1 MDKLAKSLEDKA
13 RDKKPLVR
21 SSVATDE
28 NAPLKLLEMLSNDL
42 DDMVRG
48 DVATNE
54 SASEVIL
61 RKLSKDQ
68 DESVRCAVASN
79 RSTPLDVL
87 AVLLADKSKYVKQN
101 AKDNPNSK
109 KIGVD
114 QKTSG
119 EAPKKNATN
128 KKGSVKAKPVKDG
141 FTSQEVTASLFSYTP
156 AEFKKIKLKTELKKW
171 VEDLDSNSSS
181 YPTYV
186 GSPFDDSNLNL
197 ETVDDDGEFDEG
209 TIYVIPHYYYE
220 SAEYAIDGKIDSS
233 WSIALAPIVGL
244 LMKSMPMDYARKDD
258 EQMWFEG
265 QGATGGT
272 EAEISFYIGSRLIA
286 STLVG
291 DVDAEVLKKV
301 VSAL

>member
-1 MDKLAKSLEDKA
+1 MAKSLEEKA

-28 NAPLKLLEMLSNDL
+28 SAPLKLLELLSNDVE
-42 DDMVRG
+42 DMVRG

-54 SASEVIL
+54 SASEDIL
-61 RKLSKDQ
+61 RKLSKDL

-79 RSTPLDVL
+79 KSTPLDVL
-87 AVLLADKSKYVKQN
+87 AVLLTDKSKYVKQN

-109 KIGVD
+109 KIGSAKKPPV
-114 QKTSG
+114 KTATKAATSKKSG
-119 EAPKKNATN
+119 AKT
-128 KKGSVKAKPVKDG
+128 KPVNGD

-171 VEDLDSNSSS
+171 LEDLDSNSSS

-197 ETVDDDGEFDEG
+197 ETFQENDEFDESLV
-209 TIYVIPHYYYE
+209 YVVPHYYYE
-220 SAEYAIDGKIDSS
+220 NAEYVIDGKIDSS
-233 WSIALAPIVGL
+233 WSIALVPIVGL
-244 LMKSMPMDYARKDD
+244 LLKSMPMDYAQKDD

-265 QGATGGT
+265 QGATEGT
-272 EAEISFYIGSRLIA
+272 EPEISFYIGSRLIA
-286 STLVG
+286 SSLVE
-291 DVDAEVLKKV
+291 DVDAEVLKEV
-301 VSAL
+301 MLAL

>member
-1 MDKLAKSLEDKA
+1 MAKSLEEKA

-28 NAPLKLLEMLSNDL
+28 SAPLKLLELLSNDVE
-42 DDMVRG
+42 DMVRG

-54 SASEVIL
+54 SASEDIL
-61 RKLSKDQ
+61 RKLSKDL

-79 RSTPLDVL
+79 KSTPLDVL
-87 AVLLADKSKYVKQN
+87 AVLLTDKSKYVKQN

-109 KIGVD
+109 KIG
-114 QKTSG
+114 S
-119 EAPKKNATN
+119 AKKPP
-128 KKGSVKAKPVKDG
+128 VKAASKAVASKKSGAKTKPVNGD
-141 FTSQEVTASLFSYTP
+141 FTSQEVTVSLFSYTP

-171 VEDLDSNSSS
+171 LEDLDSNSSS

-197 ETVDDDGEFDEG
+197 ETFQENDEFDENLV
-209 TIYVIPHYYYE
+209 YVVPHYYYE
-220 SAEYAIDGKIDSS
+220 SAEYVIDGKIDSS

-244 LMKSMPMDYARKDD
+244 LLKSMPMDYAQKDD

-265 QGATGGT
+265 QGATEGT
-272 EAEISFYIGSRLIA
+272 EPEISFYIGSRLIA
-286 STLVG
+286 SSLVEN
-291 DVDAEVLKKV
+291 VDAGVLKEV
-301 VSAL
+301 MLAL

>member
-1 MDKLAKSLEDKA
+1 MAKSLEEKA

-28 NAPLKLLEMLSNDL
+28 SAPLKLLELLSNDA

-54 SASEVIL
+54 SASEDIL
-61 RKLSKDQ
+61 RKLSKDE

-79 RSTPLDVL
+79 SSTPLDIL
-87 AVLLADKSKYVKQN
+87 AVLLTDKSKYVKQN

-109 KIGVD
+109 KIGADKKNSTKVAA
-114 QKTSG
+114 KTS
-119 EAPKKNATN
+119 PSKKTGT
-128 KKGSVKAKPVKDG
+128 KTKPVKDD

-171 VEDLDSNSSS
+171 IEDLDSNSSS

-197 ETVDDDGEFDEG
+197 ETFQENDEFDESLV
-209 TIYVIPHYYYE
+209 YVVPHYYYE

-233 WSIALAPIVGL
+233 WSIALAPVVGIL
-244 LMKSMPMDYARKDD
+244 LKSMPMDYAQKEDD
-258 EQMWFEG
+258 QMWFEG
-265 QGATGGT
+265 QGATEGT
-272 EAEISFYIGSRLIA
+272 KPEISFYIGSRLIA
-286 STLVG
+286 SFPVE
-291 DVDAEVLKKV
+291 DIDAEVLKEV
-301 VSAL
+301 LSAL

>member
-1 MDKLAKSLEDKA
+1 MAKSLEEKA

-28 NAPLKLLEMLSNDL
+28 SAPLKLLELLSNDVE
-42 DDMVRG
+42 DMVRG

-54 SASEVIL
+54 SASEDIL
-61 RKLSKDQ
+61 RKLSKDL

-79 RSTPLDVL
+79 KSTPLDVL
-87 AVLLADKSKYVKQN
+87 AVLLTDKSKYVKQN

-109 KIGVD
+109 KIG
-114 QKTSG
+114 S
-119 EAPKKNATN
+119 AKKPP
-128 KKGSVKAKPVKDG
+128 VKAASKAATSKKSGAKTKPVNGD
-141 FTSQEVTASLFSYTP
+141 FTSQEVTVSLFSYTP

-171 VEDLDSNSSS
+171 IEDLDSNSSS

-197 ETVDDDGEFDEG
+197 ETFQENDEFDESLV
-209 TIYVIPHYYYE
+209 YVVPHYYYE
-220 SAEYAIDGKIDSS
+220 SAEYVIEGKIDSS

-244 LMKSMPMDYARKDD
+244 LLKSMPMDYAQKDD

-265 QGATGGT
+265 QGATEGT
-272 EAEISFYIGSRLIA
+272 EPEISFYIGSRLIA
-286 STLVG
+286 SSFVEN
-291 DVDAEVLKKV
+291 VDAGVLKEV
-301 VSAL
+301 MLAL

>member
-1 MDKLAKSLEDKA
+1 MAKSLEEKA

-28 NAPLKLLEMLSNDL
+28 KAPLKLLELLSNDPE
-42 DDMVRG
+42 DMVRG
-48 DVATNE
+48 DVASNE
-54 SASEVIL
+54 SASEDIL
-61 RKLSKDQ
+61 RKLSKDS

-79 RSTPLDVL
+79 NSTPLDIL

-109 KIGVD
+109 KIG
-114 QKTSG
+114 S
-119 EAPKKNATN
+119 AKKSA
-128 KKGSVKAKPVKDG
+128 VKAAPSKKSGIKVKPVNGD
-141 FTSQEVTASLFSYTP
+141 FTSQEVTASLFSYTL

-171 VEDLDSNSSS
+171 IEDLDNNSSS

-197 ETVDDDGEFDEG
+197 ETFQDNDEFDESLV
-209 TIYVIPHYYYE
+209 YVVPHYYYE

-233 WSIALAPIVGL
+233 WRIALAPIVGVL
-244 LMKSMPMDYARKDD
+244 LKSMPMDYAQKDD

-265 QGATGGT
+265 QGATEGT
-272 EAEISFYIGSRLIA
+272 EPEISFYIGSRLIA
-286 STLVG
+286 SSLVE
-291 DVDAEVLKKV
+291 DVDAEVLKEV
-301 VSAL
+301 MLAL

>member
-1 MDKLAKSLEDKA
+1 VGKLAKSLEDKA

-48 DVATNE
+48 DVAINE
-54 SASEVIL
+54 SASEGIL
-61 RKLSKDQ
+61 RKLSKDG

-87 AVLLADKSKYVKQN
+87 AVLLVDKSKYVKQN

-109 KIGVD
+109 KIGANP
-114 QKTSG
+114 KTSG
-119 EAPKKNATN
+119 KPPQKNASS
-128 KKGSVKAKPVKDG
+128 KIIAVKAKPVKDG
-141 FTSQEVTASLFSYTP
+141 FTSQEVTVSLFSYTP

-197 ETVDDDGEFDEG
+197 DTTDDGELDEG
-209 TIYVIPHYYYE
+209 TIYVVPHYYYE
-220 SAEYAIDGKIDSS
+220 SSKYAIEGKIDLS
-233 WSIALAPIVGL
+233 WSITLAPIVGL
-244 LMKSMPMDYARKDD
+244 LLKSMPMDYAQKED

-265 QGATGGT
+265 QGATEGT
-272 EAEISFYIGSRLIA
+272 EPEVSFYAGSRLIA
-286 STLVG
+286 SFPLEDFDEKSLKEITL
-291 DVDAEVLKKV
+291 
-301 VSAL
+301 AL